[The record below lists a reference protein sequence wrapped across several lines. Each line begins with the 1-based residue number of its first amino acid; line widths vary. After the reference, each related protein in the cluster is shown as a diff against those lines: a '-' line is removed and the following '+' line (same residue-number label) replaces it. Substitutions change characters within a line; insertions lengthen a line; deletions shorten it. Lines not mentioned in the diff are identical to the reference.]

1 MQPDV
6 FFYVMAVIAVI
17 NITYYIFLAKVGLSP
32 LPESELHLNQP
43 VSVIVCSKNEQEN
56 LKVLVPK
63 LLEQDHPNFEIIL
76 VNDASHD
83 DTKEVIEF
91 FMEQDRRVK
100 MVDVVN
106 IESFWGNKKYALT
119 LGIKKAVND
128 QLVFID
134 ADCTPDSNRWL
145 SIMSSYLKEEKSI
158 VLGYGG
164 YQKITGS
171 LLNKLIRFETGI
183 TAIQYFSYA
192 MHGNPYMGVGRNL
205 AYTARQFYE
214 VSGFMSH
221 IKIMG
226 GDDDLFVNQ
235 AATSKNTTVS
245 LNEASFTTSQ
255 PKTSWS
261 EWWKQKKRH
270 IHTSNYY
277 KKSHRFL
284 LGLFF
289 VSQLAFILAAILAL
303 IFSASWI
310 FILGIILL
318 RYLVFWIVVGKG
330 LIRFRESDLI
340 PILPFLEILL
350 IGSQLSLYISNQI
363 HRPKQWN

>member
-1 MQPDV
+1 MQLDV
-6 FFYVMAVIAVI
+6 FFYVCAVITVI
-17 NITYYIFLAKVGLSP
+17 NITYYIYFLKVGLSQIQ
-32 LPESELHLNQP
+32 ESELHLTQP
-43 VSVIVCSKNEQEN
+43 VSVIVYSKNEKEN
-56 LKVLVPK
+56 LKSLVPQ
-63 LLEQDHPNFEIIL
+63 LLDQDHPNFEIIL
-76 VNDASHD
+76 VNDASND
-83 DTKEVIEF
+83 NTKDIIEY
-91 FMEQDRRVK
+91 FMALDSRVK

-128 QLVFID
+128 QLVFIN
-134 ADCTPDSNRWL
+134 ANCTPNSNKWL
-145 SIMSSYLKEEKSI
+145 SIIASLLKEEKSI

-171 LLNKLIRFETGI
+171 LLNKLVRFDTGL
-183 TAIQYFSYA
+183 TAIKYFSYA

-205 AYTARQFYE
+205 AYTATQFYE

-235 AATSKNTTVS
+235 AATSKNTAVS
-245 LNEASFTTSQ
+245 LNEDSFTTSL

-261 EWWKQKKRH
+261 QWWRQKKSH
-270 IHTSNYY
+270 IHTATYY
-277 KKSHRFL
+277 KKTHRFL

-289 VSQLAFILAAILAL
+289 SSQWAFILTVILAL
-303 IFSASWI
+303 IFSSGWM
-310 FILGIILL
+310 FILGIVLL
-318 RYLVFWIVVGKG
+318 RYIIFWIVVGKG

-340 PILPFLEILL
+340 PLLPFLELLL
-350 IGSQLSLYISNQI
+350 IVSQLSLYISNLI
-363 HRPKQWN
+363 HRPKQRN